1 MLTMK
6 GNPVLIT
13 NILCDGHFHISFDF
27 LCKLGVQELLS
38 LSYRGSKC
46 IGHTAAEAP
55 DFYCLIILYFFFF
68 DETPTCNSLF
78 SSGKEEMEKQYIN
91 SET

>member
-38 LSYRGSKC
+38 LAYQGSKC
-46 IGHTAAEAP
+46 LGHTAAEAP
-55 DFYCLIILYFFFF
+55 DLYCLIILYFFF
-68 DETPTCNSLF
+68 
-78 SSGKEEMEKQYIN
+78 
-91 SET
+91 